1 METIESFYE
10 TVNKICKEKGTTAT
24 TVLKAIG
31 ASTGNV
37 SKWKKGSIPNI
48 DLALRFA
55 RHLGITLDYLVT
67 GEDAYSAPL
76 TVPDSGLNVDDA
88 EWLSIIR
95 GIPAEKQEMCKDF
108 LSTHAYVPE
117 KYADKKKA

>member
-1 METIESFYE
+1 METFYE
-10 TVNKICKEKGTTAT
+10 TVNRICREKGTTAT

-37 SKWKKGSIPNI
+37 SKWKNGSIPNI

-55 RHLGITLDYLVT
+55 RYLGITLDYLVT
-67 GEDAYSAPL
+67 GEDVYSAPL
-76 TVPDSGLNVDDA
+76 PVPESGLSSDDA

-108 LSTHAYVPE
+108 LRTHAYVPE

>member
-1 METIESFYE
+1 METIEKFYE
-10 TVNKICKEKGTTAT
+10 TVNRVCREKGTTAT

-31 ASTGNV
+31 ASSGNV

-55 RHLGITLDYLVT
+55 RYLGITLDYLVT

-76 TVPDSGLNVDDA
+76 PIPDAELSADDA
-88 EWLSIIR
+88 DWLSIIR

-108 LSTHAYVPE
+108 LRTHAYVPE

>member
-1 METIESFYE
+1 METFYE
-10 TVNKICKEKGTTAT
+10 TVNRICREHGTTAT
-24 TVLKAIG
+24 TVLKAIE

-76 TVPDSGLNVDDA
+76 PVPASGLSDSDL
-88 EWLSIIR
+88 EWLTIIR
-95 GIPAEKQEMCKDF
+95 GIPDDKQKMCKDF
-108 LSTHAYVPE
+108 LRTHAYVPE
-117 KYADKKKA
+117 KYIDRKKA

>member
-1 METIESFYE
+1 MEIFYE
-10 TVNKICKEKGTTAT
+10 TVNRICKEKGTTAT

-37 SKWKKGSIPNI
+37 SKWKNGSIPNI

-55 RHLGITLDYLVT
+55 RYLNISLDYLVT

-76 TVPDSGLNVDDA
+76 PVQASGLSDEDT
-88 EWLSIIR
+88 EWLSLIR
-95 GIPAEKQEMCKDF
+95 GIPSEKQEMCKDF
-108 LSTHAYVPE
+108 LRTHAYVPE
-117 KYADKKKA
+117 KHADKKKA